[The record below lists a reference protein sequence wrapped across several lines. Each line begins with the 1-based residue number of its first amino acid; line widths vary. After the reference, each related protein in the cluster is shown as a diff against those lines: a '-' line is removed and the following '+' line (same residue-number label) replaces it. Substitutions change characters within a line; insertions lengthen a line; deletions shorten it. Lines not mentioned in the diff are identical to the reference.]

1 MEIEEKG
8 QRCSWKGKN
17 WLILDSWDG
26 LSVYSSEDFEN
37 WEKQEKNILRI
48 PGIGVDDKVKGG
60 HPDVV
65 VQGERAFV
73 FYFTHPGRI
82 PANKG
87 IDNYET
93 RRSSIQVAELNY

>member
-1 MEIEEKG
+1 
-8 QRCSWKGKN
+8 
-17 WLILDSWDG
+17 

-37 WEKQEKNILRI
+37 WEKQKKNILQT

-82 PANKG
+82 PVNNG

-93 RRSSIQVAELNY
+93 RRSSIQVAELNYENGQITTHRDKDVKLDLRPSKF